1 MSDTTTT
8 TPGPEQTDEQRVA
21 YHQEELA
28 ALLADRRG
36 FLTEEVA
43 ALATGTI
50 MNVTRADGEYLYT
63 LTISRT
69 PGY

>member
-28 ALLADRRG
+28 ALLADQRG
-36 FLTEEVA
+36 FLTEEIAV
-43 ALATGTI
+43 LGTGTI
-50 MNVTRADGEYLYT
+50 VNVTRADGEYLYT

-69 PGY
+69 PDC